1 MRAMG
6 SKEVE
11 DFNKAEEDLHG
22 SKVHFERPDS
32 KFLSRSILLTWGT
45 GETIINGSG
54 CMNI

>member
-6 SKEVE
+6 RKEVD

-32 KFLSRSILLTWGT
+32 MFLSGSILLTGGRGRPT
-45 GETIINGSG
+45 
-54 CMNI
+54 